1 MYAWLINTFTLSDD
15 MTNKTKKEDND
26 DSLTKALAGESSL
39 EDVDNDTS
47 LVTVI
52 SYDKIKDFKP
62 DLSDFNQCA

>member
-1 MYAWLINTFTLSDD
+1 MIFLE
-15 MTNKTKKEDND
+15 KEPER
-26 DSLTKALAGESSL
+26 KAGVEQEDSSL